1 MEDKPIKLLFGRKE
15 IENTLKIHFVNIY
28 LKDLF
33 SFKNSSRTEKAK
45 KNIIILFVLHIFN
58 FFSIMALVPITI
70 DYLGKLEYGIW
81 LTLASILSWL
91 INLDFGIGNGLRN
104 KLAEALALNNMKLAR
119 VYVSTAYTVF
129 TIGILL
135 ALFIYLAIHGL
146 LNWADLLKAPPEY
159 LEMLNIF
166 VLWIIVLFLVQFLL
180 KLLTSVIH
188 ADQRPSLNGALSLA
202 VNLSTLIVIYILAK
216 TTSKSLMLFGLL
228 SGLVPI
234 IVFTIASIYL
244 FATQYKNIAPSF
256 RFIDFKYSS
265 DLVKLGVQFFIIQI
279 SSLVVF
285 TTDNIII
292 AQLFGPEEVVV
303 YNIAY
308 KYFYMVTL
316 VFNVALVPFW
326 SAFTEA
332 YVKKEYDW
340 IKKSINRL
348 IMIWVFLSLT
358 AIIMVIFSNLVY
370 KLWIGTDIK
379 VPLLLS
385 LFTGIFTI
393 IANWNN
399 IFAYF
404 INGVGKVRL
413 QIYSAVF
420 VAIINIPLSVFLAKQ
435 LGIGITGVI
444 IATNICL
451 LVSSVWSPIQYK
463 KIISDTAKGIWGK

>member
-1 MEDKPIKLLFGRKE
+1 MEDKPVKLLFSEKR
-15 IENTLKIHFVNIY
+15 LKIPFVNIY

-45 KNIIILFVLHIFN
+45 KNIIILFILHVFN

-104 KLAEALALNNMKLAR
+104 KLAEALALNNLKLAR
-119 VYVSTAYTVF
+119 VYVSTAYMVF
-129 TIGILL
+129 AIGILL
-135 ALFIYLAIHGL
+135 ALFAYLVVHGL
-146 LNWADLLKAPPEY
+146 LNWAELLKAPPEY
-159 LEMLNIF
+159 FEMLNIL

-188 ADQRPSLNGALSLA
+188 ADQRPALNGALSLA
-202 VNLSTLIVIYILAK
+202 VNFSTLVVVYILTK
-216 TTSKSLMLFGLL
+216 TTSKSLMLFGLV
-228 SGLVPI
+228 SSIVPI
-234 IVFTIASIYL
+234 IVFAVASIYL
-244 FATQYKNIAPSF
+244 FATQYKDIAPSF

-265 DLVKLGVQFFIIQI
+265 DLVKLGMQFFIIQI

-308 KYFYMVTL
+308 KYFYMVPL
-316 VFNVALVPFW
+316 VFNVALAPFW

-340 IKKSINRL
+340 IKKSVKKL
-348 IMIWVFLSLT
+348 IMIWAFLSFA
-358 AIIMVIFSNLVY
+358 AIIMVIFSNLAY
-370 KLWIGTDIK
+370 KLWVGPDIK
-379 VPLLLS
+379 VPLVLS
-385 LFTGIFTI
+385 FFTGLFTI

-413 QIYSAVF
+413 QLYSAVL
-420 VAIINIPLSVFLAKQ
+420 VAVINIPLSVFFAKQ
-435 LGIGITGVI
+435 LGIGIAGVI

-451 LVSSVWSPIQYK
+451 LVSSIWSPIQYK
-463 KIISDTAKGIWGK
+463 KIISETAKGIWNR